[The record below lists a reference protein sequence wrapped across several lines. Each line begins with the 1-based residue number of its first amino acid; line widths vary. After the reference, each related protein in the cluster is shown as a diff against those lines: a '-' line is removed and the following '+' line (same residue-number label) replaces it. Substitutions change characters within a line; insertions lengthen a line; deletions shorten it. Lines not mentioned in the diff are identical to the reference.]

1 MFYIIL
7 SIILFIVLFIVFG
20 FDYTQKRWR
29 LNAKQLLSVLGLLP
43 IIFGMFVMVN
53 ANRVGVLF
61 DPLGGGVQ
69 DVLLQEG
76 LQVKAP
82 YQTVYELSTEVTEIT
97 FQDISVQ
104 TSDSQWMNTTVQLQV
119 SIDKARAFDYFKK
132 HRDKDL
138 DQIQSILKSTAQREI
153 EIVATQY
160 TVFEVLG
167 ERRTDVVS
175 EAILRLAE
183 ELIKDGIVLQR
194 LVLVDTDAGDAI
206 EASIA
211 LEAAAKKEAEA
222 AEHLKEK
229 TRLEGEALV
238 IKAEKEKEA
247 NELLTLSLTP
257 EVLEKMRIDLY
268 MEKWDGKLPTVV
280 SGDGSG
286 LIIDISGM
294 ETE

>member
-7 SIILFIVLFIVFG
+7 SVILVIVLFVVLG
-20 FDYTQKRWR
+20 YDYTQKRWR
-29 LNAKQLLSVLGLLP
+29 INSKQLLMVFGLVP

-97 FQDISVQ
+97 FENISVQ
-104 TSDSQWMNTTVQLQV
+104 TNDSQWLNTTVQLQV
-119 SIDKARAFDYFKK
+119 SIDKAKAFDYFKK
-132 HRDKDL
+132 HRDKEL
-138 DQIQSILKSTAQREI
+138 NEIQSILKSTAQKELEI
-153 EIVATQY
+153 IATNY
-160 TVFEVLG
+160 SVYDVLG
-167 ERRTDVVS
+167 GSRAEVVNS
-175 EAILRLAE
+175 TFAALEA

-194 LVLVDTDAGDAI
+194 LVLVDTDAGDTI
-206 EASIA
+206 EGAIA

-222 AEHLKEK
+222 AQWLRIKAEE
-229 TRLEGEALV
+229 EGAALV

-268 MEKWDGKLPTVV
+268 LEKWDGKLPTVV

-294 ETE
+294 ATE

>member
-43 IIFGMFVMVN
+43 VVFGMFVMVN

>member
-175 EAILRLAE
+175 EAILRLTE